1 MEGDELDTFSYS
13 SLGLL
18 LVAMDTSQRRDGVS
32 RGASPGLLRDLS
44 HDVMVTG
51 CSQVKLQRAGAPPR
65 RPAAAAALPQGR
77 GGLPRPAAAGHDA
90 VTLWETFG
98 PSAARP
104 CSSSHVAAVQTRTA
118 GNVLICEFQRE
129 IKSFWDVKTVK
140 TSLSMDK
147 YLD

>member
-98 PSAARP
+98 PSAARSMQEFP
-104 CSSSHVAAVQTRTA
+104 CSCSANKDCRERFNLRVSK
-118 GNVLICEFQRE
+118 GNKIILGCKDCENISQHG
-129 IKSFWDVKTVK
+129 
-140 TSLSMDK
+140 
-147 YLD
+147 